1 MIARKRARL
10 SAFRRRRIGVWLAS
24 SIPDSKLQLERNS
37 MPCDAGRM
45 QLAAELAGQSA
56 G

>member
-1 MIARKRARL
+1 MPVRISSTAH
-10 SAFRRRRIGVWLAS
+10 RRVAGIVH
-24 SIPDSKLQLERNS
+24 PDSKLQLERNS

-45 QLAAELAGQSA
+45 QLTAELAGHSA